1 MRYDISGPEPEC
13 TQIGPDMTFDP
24 TFSVRQVPTGLV
36 FTYQLGGINT
46 LEVNLICLE
55 VHASLPQYTIYLCL
69 PFSDS
74 QTVLVRA

>member
-55 VHASLPQYTIYLCL
+55 VHASLPAIHDISLS
-69 PFSDS
+69 PF
-74 QTVLVRA
+74 Q